1 MVFPKCGIIRGNA
14 NDSHLGLELV
24 RTVCVSGENIHKHIS
39 STVSILSIYTV
50 VDKDSLLVSRLI

>member
-1 MVFPKCGIIRGNA
+1 MWYNGGNA